1 MGEIVLQVK
10 PVAGQIQTNFN
21 EIEKQLVIEMS
32 QYDNVVFTEDTEADD
47 RLGGQAD
54 QPYQWTD

>member
-21 EIEKQLVIEMS
+21 EIEKQLVIKMS
-32 QYDNVVFTEDTEADD
+32 QYDNVVFTEDTKAGAKK
-47 RLGGQAD
+47 RWQVCVSLRSL
-54 QPYQWTD
+54 

>member
-32 QYDNVVFTEDTEADD
+32 QYDNVVFTEDT
-47 RLGGQAD
+47 LSLIHI
-54 QPYQWTD
+54 